1 LTGLKNDPTARNLS
15 KKNLKCKGSMGIVG
29 TLNIPLHNRPT
40 IVLTAYL
47 GVDKKESGEYA
58 PAVRRPAEVIKGI
71 R

>member
-1 LTGLKNDPTARNLS
+1 
-15 KKNLKCKGSMGIVG
+15 MGIVG

-47 GVDKKESGEYA
+47 RVDKKESGEYA